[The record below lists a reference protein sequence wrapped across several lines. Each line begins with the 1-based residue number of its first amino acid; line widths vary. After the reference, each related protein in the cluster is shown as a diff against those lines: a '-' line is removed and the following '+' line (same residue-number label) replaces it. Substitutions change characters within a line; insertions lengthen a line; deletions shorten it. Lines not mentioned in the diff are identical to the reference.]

1 MTKEGGKDI
10 CTKKKRGEKIK
21 TRENKKK
28 RRQRKENEDFAKIF
42 IQRGVKK

>member
-28 RRQRKENEDFAKIF
+28 RREDKNKE
-42 IQRGVKK
+42 V

>member
-10 CTKKKRGEKIK
+10 CTNKKRGEKIK

-28 RRQRKENEDFAKIF
+28 RREDKNKE
-42 IQRGVKK
+42 V